1 MSIFVIL
8 AVLMTA
14 GALMFVLPALLA
26 KSAPASAPV
35 VSDDPSLRVLRD
47 QLRELDVDLANGS
60 IAAVEYDVARQ
71 ELQRRV
77 SEDVHSAMPS
87 GGSAVAGH
95 TLERRTA
102 ALLSVGVAVLA
113 TVLYLLLG
121 TPAGLDPAQVA
132 SGQDQTHAV
141 GDQQIESMVTALAE
155 RLQTDPSNIEGWSML
170 ARSYKS
176 LGRFKAASEAYA
188 HLVQLVPDD
197 ADLLAS
203 YADTLAT
210 VQENNLQGEPER
222 LINRALAL
230 EPLNIKALALSGSAA
245 FERKDYARAIVQWQK
260 ILPLLPAGSEMGRSL
275 ESSIDEARQAA
286 GGSGAV
292 NAVPVAQAL
301 EPAKDATKEA
311 AKDATKDNS
320 AGVAKGLSG
329 TVTLDPALLSQVAPT
344 DTVFIFAR
352 PAEGSRRPLAV
363 LRKQVK
369 DLPVSFTLDDSMS
382 MSADSKLSDAT
393 KVVVGARISKTAN
406 ATAVAG
412 DLEGLSDAIS
422 STAKGLKIQINSF
435 HQ

>member
-1 MSIFVIL
+1 LV
-8 AVLMTA
+8 
-14 GALMFVLPALLA
+14 
-26 KSAPASAPV
+26 SAC
-35 VSDDPSLRVLRD
+35 L
-47 QLRELDVDLANGS
+47 
-60 IAAVEYDVARQ
+60 
-71 ELQRRV
+71 
-77 SEDVHSAMPS
+77 
-87 GGSAVAGH
+87 
-95 TLERRTA
+95 
-102 ALLSVGVAVLA
+102 AVLA
-113 TVLYLLLG
+113 TALYLLLG
-121 TPAGLDPAQVA
+121 SPGGLDPAQVA
-132 SGQDQTHAV
+132 AEQDQTHAV

-155 RLQTDPSNIEGWSML
+155 RLQTDPSNVEGWSML

-176 LGRFKAASEAYA
+176 LGRFKAAVEAYA

-210 VQENNLQGEPER
+210 VQDNNLQGEPER

-245 FERKDYARAIVQWQK
+245 FERKDYSMAISQWQK
-260 ILPLLPAGSEMGRSL
+260 ILPLLPAGSEMSRSL
-275 ESSIDEARQAA
+275 ESSIAEARQEA
-286 GGSGAV
+286 GGSVAV
-292 NAVPVAQAL
+292 KSVPAAQA
-301 EPAKDATKEA
+301 KDA
-311 AKDATKDNS
+311 AKDATKDFTKDVNKDAT

-329 TVTLDPALLSQVAPT
+329 TVTLDSALLSQVAPS

-369 DLPVSFTLDDSMS
+369 DLPVSFVLDDSMS

-412 DLEGLSDAIS
+412 DLEGLSEVVS
-422 STAKGLKIQINSF
+422 PTAKGLKIEINSAR
-435 HQ
+435 Q

>member
-1 MSIFVIL
+1 MSVFVIL

-14 GALMFVLPALLA
+14 GALLFVLPALLA
-26 KSAPASAPV
+26 KPQQVPV
-35 VSDDPSLRVLRD
+35 RDLSDDPSLRVLRD
-47 QLRELDVDLANGS
+47 QLRELDTDLANGS
-60 IAAVEYDVARQ
+60 IAVLQYDVARQ

-77 SEDVHSAMPS
+77 SEDVQSGLSSA
-87 GGSAVAGH
+87 GSVAIGRP
-95 TLERRTA
+95 LECRTA
-102 ALLSVGVAVLA
+102 ALLSLGVAMLA
-113 TVLYLLLG
+113 TALYLLLG

-132 SGQDQTHAV
+132 AEQDQTHAV
-141 GDQQIESMVTALAE
+141 GDQQIEAMVTALAE
-155 RLQTDPSNIEGWSML
+155 RLQTDPSNVEGWSML

-210 VQENNLQGEPER
+210 VQDNNLQGEPER

-245 FERKDYARAIVQWQK
+245 FERKDYSLAIVQWQK
-260 ILPLLPAGSEMGRSL
+260 ILPLLPANSEMGRSL
-275 ESSIDEARQAA
+275 ESSIAEARQAA
-286 GGSGAV
+286 GGPVAV
-292 NAVPVAQAL
+292 KAVAQAQDQ
-301 EPAKDATKEA
+301 PKDANMDATKNNTA
-311 AKDATKDNS
+311 SLT
-320 AGVAKGLSG
+320 KGLSG

-344 DTVFIFAR
+344 DTLFIFAR

-369 DLPVSFTLDDSMS
+369 DLPVSFVLDDSMS
-382 MSADSKLSDAT
+382 MSPDSKLSDAA

-406 ATAVAG
+406 ATAIAG
-412 DLEGLSDAIS
+412 DLEGLSEAVS
-422 STAKGLKIQINSF
+422 PTAKGLKIQINSAR
-435 HQ
+435 Q

>member
-1 MSIFVIL
+1 MSVFVIL

-35 VSDDPSLRVLRD
+35 LSDDPSLRVLRD

-77 SEDVHSAMPS
+77 SEDVQS
-87 GGSAVAGH
+87 GLSSDAPLA
-95 TLERRTA
+95 TANSLERRTA
-102 ALLSVGVAVLA
+102 VLVSACLAVLA
-113 TVLYLLLG
+113 TALYLLLG
-121 TPAGLDPAQVA
+121 SPGGLDPAQVA
-132 SGQDQTHAV
+132 AEQDQTHAV
-141 GDQQIESMVTALAE
+141 GDQQIVSMVAALAE
-155 RLQTDPSNIEGWSML
+155 RLQTDPSNVEGWSML

-176 LGRFKAASEAYA
+176 LGRFKAAVEAYA

-210 VQENNLQGEPER
+210 VQDNNLQGEPER

-245 FERKDYARAIVQWQK
+245 FERKDYSMAISQWQK
-260 ILPLLPAGSEMGRSL
+260 ILPLLPAGSEMSRSL
-275 ESSIDEARQAA
+275 ESSIAEARQEA
-286 GGSGAV
+286 GGSVAV
-292 NAVPVAQAL
+292 KSVPAAQA
-301 EPAKDATKEA
+301 KDA
-311 AKDATKDNS
+311 AKDATKDFTKDVNKDAT

-329 TVTLDPALLSQVAPT
+329 TVTLDSALLSQVAPS

-369 DLPVSFTLDDSMS
+369 DLPVSFVLDDSMS

-412 DLEGLSDAIS
+412 DLEGLSEVVS
-422 STAKGLKIQINSF
+422 PTAKGLKIEINSAR
-435 HQ
+435 Q

>member
-1 MSIFVIL
+1 MSVFVIL

-14 GALMFVLPALLA
+14 GSLMFVLPALLA
-26 KSAPASAPV
+26 KPQQTPV
-35 VSDDPSLRVLRD
+35 RGLSDDPSLRVLRD
-47 QLRELDVDLANGS
+47 QLRELDTDLANGS

-77 SEDVHSAMPS
+77 SEDVQS
-87 GGSAVAGH
+87 GLSSDGLLATANP
-95 TLERRTA
+95 LDRRTA
-102 ALLSVGVAVLA
+102 AVVSVGFAVLVA
-113 TVLYLLLG
+113 ALYLLLG
-121 TPAGLDPAQVA
+121 SPGGLDPVQVA
-132 SGQDQTHAV
+132 AGQDQTHAV

-176 LGRFKAASEAYA
+176 LGRFKAASQAYA

-210 VQENNLQGEPER
+210 VQDNNLQGEPER

-245 FERKDYARAIVQWQK
+245 FERKDYSMAISQWQK
-260 ILPLLPAGSEMGRSL
+260 ILPLLPAGSEMSRSL
-275 ESSIDEARQAA
+275 ESSIAEARQEA
-286 GGSGAV
+286 GGSAAV
-292 NAVPVAQAL
+292 KPVPAAQ
-301 EPAKDATKEA
+301 AKDA
-311 AKDATKDNS
+311 AKDFTKDVTKDTT

-329 TVTLDPALLSQVAPT
+329 TVTLDSALLSQVAPS

-369 DLPVSFTLDDSMS
+369 DLPVSFVLDDSMS

-412 DLEGLSDAIS
+412 DLEGLSDAVS
-422 STAKGLKIQINSF
+422 PTAKGLKIQINSAR
-435 HQ
+435 Q

>member
-1 MSIFVIL
+1 MSVFVIL

-14 GALMFVLPALLA
+14 GSLMFVLPALLA
-26 KSAPASAPV
+26 KPQQTPV
-35 VSDDPSLRVLRD
+35 RGLSDDPSLRVLRD
-47 QLRELDVDLANGS
+47 QLRELDTDLANGS

-77 SEDVHSAMPS
+77 SEDVQS
-87 GGSAVAGH
+87 GLSSDGLLATANP
-95 TLERRTA
+95 LDRRTA
-102 ALLSVGVAVLA
+102 AVVSVGFAVLVA
-113 TVLYLLLG
+113 ALYLLLG
-121 TPAGLDPAQVA
+121 SPGGLDPVQVA
-132 SGQDQTHAV
+132 AGQDQTHAV

-176 LGRFKAASEAYA
+176 LGRFKAASQAYA

-210 VQENNLQGEPER
+210 VQDNNLQGEPER

-245 FERKDYARAIVQWQK
+245 FERKDYSMAISQWQK
-260 ILPLLPAGSEMGRSL
+260 ILPLLPAGSEMSRSL
-275 ESSIDEARQAA
+275 ESSIAEARQEA
-286 GGSGAV
+286 GGSAAV
-292 NAVPVAQAL
+292 KPVPAAQ
-301 EPAKDATKEA
+301 AKDA
-311 AKDATKDNS
+311 AKDTT

-329 TVTLDPALLSQVAPT
+329 TVTLDSALLSQVAPS

-369 DLPVSFTLDDSMS
+369 DLPVSFVLDDSMS

-412 DLEGLSDAIS
+412 DLEGLSDAVS
-422 STAKGLKIQINSF
+422 PTAKGLKIQINSAR
-435 HQ
+435 Q